1 MYVLWTDGDAD
12 VDPAQL
18 VINFVRAMVI
28 ALTFTFLYKWFTEL
42 IIDILDDVLSSV
54 GLYENINN
62 PYDENIINQI
72 LNGATLT
79 ITSVIGYVI
88 LFL

>member
-88 LFL
+88 FL